1 MKRIQRKDAILGIR
15 GRLVSWLSIVTIMMI
30 GTAGILGIRF
40 AGVSLLNCA
49 SAFLER
55 QHYKDF
61 DMVSNVGVSTEDL
74 TRIRSA
80 EGVADAE
87 GIINL
92 PGSLSFGGDSLEL
105 RLYSPTERVSVPV
118 IEEGRAPEGEDEC
131 ALCRDLMEKLSLSVG
146 DRVRLRA
153 SRQEQADVLKENS
166 FSVTGIVAHPDHVT
180 RELEYYA
187 LLSDSA
193 FDRDVLGSDFTNAL
207 VDAEIPEGTNQ
218 LALSYFDAV
227 SPTEAAL
234 DALRPAL
241 KEADEKRLDESLRA
255 AAEEQLRAM
264 GLQAAAAAGMNPEIS
279 VPEVSWVVQNRNVS
293 ASFLG
298 LNSSYQA
305 LASITTWFTPLFAV
319 IALMVCFSTVTII
332 VEEQKSQIGTLKA
345 LGMNNAQ
352 VRAKFLLFGISATVI
367 GELLG
372 FAGAL
377 AMEEVILGSLRTRYL
392 FGHAPI
398 TLDPAL
404 AGAMLLATTLLASAV
419 VFLSCN
425 SLIRCPAIGLING
438 SEPKPRHT
446 RTAKPRRGGIYFNL
460 ILSNMRDESARVLV
474 SVVIVLES
482 VLMIGTGIT
491 MRQGLAGALDNQLHE
506 IWLYDMIVE
515 ADAAEETAAEIE
527 TELGGLDVAFL
538 AVHKEPC
545 IASGTD
551 GGGQTGVQLFAV
563 DGQDERF
570 RTFFRMKDTA
580 GVPVALSDSG
590 LVVTEEMR
598 EKDGFS
604 AGSMLLLLNSR
615 MANGE
620 ARVTDVFMNHIGKY
634 IVLSAQ
640 SYEELFGTEAEKN
653 CWLLRL
659 NGADETAVRE
669 ALLGVEGVRNIERS
683 DAEIEQYQQVLVM
696 YNLVVVIIIL
706 MVIALAFMIQLNLCN
721 IQVSRRMRELLVL
734 RVNGFSM
741 RQVVGYLI
749 RETVLTSGIGI
760 LLGILLGV
768 PFASFI
774 VRKVEVS
781 QIMFVRTPFVN
792 AWVISAVLCAAFS
805 LTINAIAFRRI
816 RDVPLT
822 NLSR

>member
-234 DALRPAL
+234 DTLRPAL

-404 AGAMLLATTLLASAV
+404 AGAMLLATTLL
-419 VFLSCN
+419 
-425 SLIRCPAIGLING
+425 
-438 SEPKPRHT
+438 
-446 RTAKPRRGGIYFNL
+446 RGGIYFNL

-604 AGSMLLLLNSR
+604 AGSILLLLNSR

-760 LLGILLGV
+760 LLGVLLGV

>member
-1 MKRIQRKDAILGIR
+1 MK
-15 GRLVSWLSIVTIMMI
+15 LVSWLSIVAIMMI

-40 AGVSLLNCA
+40 AGVSLLDFS

-55 QHYKDF
+55 RHYKDF
-61 DMVSNVGVSTEDL
+61 DMVSNVGVSEEDL
-74 TRIRSA
+74 TLIRSA

-87 GIINL
+87 GVINL
-92 PGSLSFGGDSLEL
+92 AGSLSFGDDSLEL
-105 RLYSPTERVSVPV
+105 RLYSPTLRVSVPV
-118 IEEGRAPEGEDEC
+118 MEEGRAPESAGEC

-146 DRVRLRA
+146 DTVRLRA
-153 SRQEQADVLKENS
+153 SRPEQAGVLKGSS

-207 VDAEIPEGTNQ
+207 VDAKLPEGTNQ
-218 LALSYFDAV
+218 LALSYFDVV

-234 DALRPAL
+234 EALRPAL
-241 KEADEKRLDESLRA
+241 KEADEERLAESMRA
-255 AAEEQLRAM
+255 AAEEQLRAL
-264 GLQAAAAAGMNPEIS
+264 GPQAAAAAGPNMEVS

-398 TLDPAL
+398 ILDPGL
-404 AGAMLLATTLLASAV
+404 AAAMLAATTLLASVV
-419 VFLSCN
+419 VFFSCN
-425 SLIRCPAIGLING
+425 ALIRCSAVGLING
-438 SEPKPRHT
+438 SEPKPR
-446 RTAKPRRGGIYFNL
+446 RSKSAKPRRGGIYLNL
-460 ILSNMRDESARVLV
+460 ILSNMRDEKARVLV
-474 SVVIVLES
+474 SIVIVLES

-515 ADAAEETAAEIE
+515 ADAAGETVS
-527 TELGGLDVAFL
+527 ELEGRLGDLDVDFL

-545 IASGTD
+545 IVSGTD

-563 DGQDERF
+563 DVLGDDFQS
-570 RTFFRMKDTA
+570 FFHMADTA
-580 GVPVALSDSG
+580 GAPVALSDSG
-590 LVVTEEMR
+590 LAVTEEMR
-598 EKDGFS
+598 EKDGFP
-604 AGSMLLLLNSR
+604 AGRKIQLLNSR

-620 ARVTDVFMNHIGKY
+620 AQVTDVFMNHIGKY
-634 IVLSAQ
+634 VVLSAQ
-640 SYEELFGTEAEKN
+640 NYEELFGGEAEKN

-659 NGADETAVRE
+659 NGADEAAVRE
-669 ALLGVEGVRNIERS
+669 LLSGVAGVRSIERS

-706 MVIALAFMIQLNLCN
+706 MVIALAFMIQLNLSN

-760 LLGILLGV
+760 VLGVLLGV

-781 QIMFVRTPFVN
+781 QIMFVRAPFPM
-792 AWVISAVLCAAFS
+792 AWVIAAVLCAVFS

-816 RDVPLT
+816 RDIPLT
-822 NLSR
+822 TLSR

>member
-1 MKRIQRKDAILGIR
+1 
-15 GRLVSWLSIVTIMMI
+15 MMI

-61 DMVSNVGVSTEDL
+61 DMVSNVGVSAEDL
-74 TRIRSA
+74 SRIRSA

-92 PGSLSFGGDSLEL
+92 PGSLSFGDDSLEL
-105 RLYSPTERVSVPV
+105 RLYSPTQRVSVPV
-118 IEEGRAPEGEDEC
+118 IEEGRAPESEDEC
-131 ALCRDLMEKLSLSVG
+131 ALCRDLMEKLDLSVG
-146 DRVRLRA
+146 DSVRLRA

-218 LALSYFDAV
+218 LALSYFDIV

-234 DALRPAL
+234 DALRPEL
-241 KEADEKRLDESLRA
+241 KEADEDRLAESMRA

-264 GLQAAAAAGMNPEIS
+264 GPQAAAAAGLSPEVS
-279 VPEVSWVVQNRNVS
+279 APEVSWVVQNRNVS

-305 LASITTWFTPLFAV
+305 LASITTWFTPLFAL

-352 VRAKFLLFGISATVI
+352 VRAKFLLFGVSATVI

-404 AGAMLLATTLLASAV
+404 TAAMLLVTTLLASIV

-425 SLIRCPAIGLING
+425 ALIRCPAIGLING
-438 SEPKPRHT
+438 SEPKPRRSKT
-446 RTAKPRRGGIYFNL
+446 TKPRKGGIYLNL
-460 ILSNMRDESARVLV
+460 ILNNMRDEKARVLV
-474 SVVIVLES
+474 SIVIVLES

-491 MRQGLAGALDNQLHE
+491 MRQGLAGALDSQLHE

-515 ADAAEETAAEIE
+515 ADASEETASEIADK
-527 TELGGLDVAFL
+527 LGDLDIDFL

-545 IASGTD
+545 IVSGID

-563 DGQDERF
+563 DAQNKDF
-570 RTFFRMKDTA
+570 QSFFYMADTA
-580 GVPVALSDSG
+580 GAPVAVSDSG

-598 EKDGFS
+598 EKDGFPV
-604 AGSMLLLLNSR
+604 GRKIQLLNSR

-620 ARVTDVFMNHIGKY
+620 AEVTDVFMNHIGKY
-634 IVLSAQ
+634 IVLSSQ
-640 SYEELFGTEAEKN
+640 NYEELFGGEAEKN

-669 ALLGVEGVRNIERS
+669 VLPGIAGVRSVERS
-683 DAEIEQYQQVLVM
+683 DAEIEQYQQVLIM

-760 LLGILLGV
+760 VLGVLLGV

-781 QIMFVRTPFVN
+781 QILFVRSPFVM
-792 AWVISAVLCAAFS
+792 AWIIAAMLCAVFS
-805 LTINAIAFRRI
+805 LTINMIAFRRI
-816 RDVPLT
+816 RDIPLT